1 MPRPAEKE
9 YAAFYRNYIQLA
21 EGNDAC
27 TLLKDQLDEMKCF
40 LEAIPHEKADYAYE
54 NGKWSIRILL
64 QHIIDA
70 ERIFAFRAL
79 WIARGSTAPLPGYD
93 ENAFAEQSMTK
104 LPELDA
110 LKSELI
116 TLRRTTIDLFNSF
129 NAETL
134 QRSGMAN
141 ESLITVNALG
151 FIIAGH
157 FRHHQQILLDRYLA

>member
-1 MPRPAEKE
+1 MPRPAENE

-21 EGNDAC
+21 EGNDVC
-27 TLLKDQLDEMKCF
+27 TLLKDQLDEMKLF
-40 LEAIPHEKADYAYE
+40 LDAIPYEKADFAYE

-79 WIARGSTAPLPGYD
+79 WFARGSKAPLPGYD
-93 ENAFAEQSMTK
+93 ENAFAEQSISK

-110 LKSELI
+110 LKSELT
-116 TLRRTTIDLFNSF
+116 TLRKTTIDLFNSF

-134 QRSGMAN
+134 QLSGMAN
-141 ESLITVNALG
+141 ESTITVNALG

-157 FRHHQQILLDRYLA
+157 FRHHQQIMLGRYLA

>member
-9 YAAFYRNYIQLA
+9 YAAFYRNYIQMA

-27 TLLKDQLDEMKCF
+27 TLLKDQLDEMKYF
-40 LEAIPHEKADYAYE
+40 LEAIPHEKADFAYE
-54 NGKWSIRILL
+54 KGKWSIRILL

-70 ERIFAFRAL
+70 ERIFTFRAL

-93 ENAFAEQSMTK
+93 ENAFAEQSIIK

-116 TLRRTTIDLFNSF
+116 TLRRTTIHLFNSF

-141 ESLITVNALG
+141 ESMITVNALG